1 MATSEQITGSKKSF
15 DTVSMEFR
23 DIIVQ
28 HLKLLRSSDEVEM
41 NDLDKYEETEATN
54 RQNLNVIAYCISFL
68 IFKFVDVDPFVQKA
82 NISWVTKTV
91 VNAAKMTNHG
101 RQMDKTAFYFFKD
114 KLRDYLEGINAEL
127 TRIDG
132 HAGDV
137 WKHGYDQLDQ
147 ELKKYGIQDVLN

>member
-1 MATSEQITGSKKSF
+1 MATSKQLTGSKESF

-23 DIIVQ
+23 EIIVQ
-28 HLKLLRSSDEVEM
+28 HLKLVRSSDEVEM
-41 NDLDKYEETEATN
+41 NDMDQYEETEATN

-68 IFKFVDVDPFVQKA
+68 IFNFIDVDPFVQNA

-91 VNAAKMTNHG
+91 VKAARMTDRG
-101 RQMDKTAFYFFKD
+101 RQLDKTAFYFFKD

-137 WKHGYDQLDQ
+137 WKHGYDKLDQ
-147 ELKKYGIQDVLN
+147 ALMKNGIQDVLN